1 MFHRA
6 TGGRLAL
13 LLLNCDEFPRELT
26 YGRYTAGL
34 HEGVATGTLPWV
46 DGG

>member
-13 LLLNCDEFPRELT
+13 LLLNCDEFTRELT

-34 HEGVATGTLPWV
+34 DDGVATGFPPV
-46 DGG
+46 GGR